1 MMPQNQDNAR
11 RRLATAA
18 MTGVAIYVLVDVVL
32 QFLPPYYSVISDAE
46 SNLAVGPF
54 GWIMNLNFIGR
65 AITTLCA
72 IAAINGV
79 GPATGLRRTGA
90 LLMAAGGL
98 CSAILAFFPTDV
110 ADAGILAATTV
121 GIVHLFVAGLGFLAA
136 LAGILVLTRWIRS
149 SPELANA
156 YPAALTLTAIATVGL
171 ASLGLAAAIGP
182 DLLGLAERVC
192 LAGVLGWVLV
202 VCATIR
208 RLPRLPWPD
217 PLLPRHSR
225 ERIL

>member
-1 MMPQNQDNAR
+1 MMPRTPDGAR
-11 RRLATAA
+11 RRFATAA
-18 MTGVAIYVLVDVVL
+18 MAGVAIYVLVDVVL

-54 GWIMNLNFIGR
+54 GWIMNLNFLGR
-65 AITTLCA
+65 ALTTLCA
-72 IAAINGV
+72 IAAINRV
-79 GPATGLRRTGA
+79 GPDTGPRRTGA
-90 LLMAAGGL
+90 VLMAAGGL

-121 GIVHLFVAGLGFLAA
+121 GIVHLYVAGLGFMAA
-136 LAGILVLTRWIRS
+136 LTGMLVLTRWTRS
-149 SPELANA
+149 SPELAKA
-156 YPAALTLTAIATVGL
+156 HPAAFTLAAIAAAGL

-202 VCATIR
+202 VCAAIR
-208 RLPRLPWPD
+208 RLPRRPWPD